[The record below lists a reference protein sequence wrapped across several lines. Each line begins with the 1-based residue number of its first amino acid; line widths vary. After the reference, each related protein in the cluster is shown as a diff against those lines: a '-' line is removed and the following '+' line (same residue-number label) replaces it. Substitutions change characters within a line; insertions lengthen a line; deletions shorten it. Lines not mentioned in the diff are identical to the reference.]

1 MIRQA
6 GYRLVC
12 RISLGVMT
20 FLTVAQDFV
29 AYFSWKKKELA
40 MKKWIRSG
48 LILAALNTLAF
59 AQTDEWICKDQEAIS
74 AMERAAAEK
83 HLNFRSSAL
92 TDDYDVKYHR
102 LEWNINPNNYYIS
115 GKVTTY
121 FMPKEANFVAL
132 HFDLSHALQVN
143 NITFHGQE
151 VTTFS
156 QSNNMLTINLPNS
169 VAMAELDSIS
179 VTYEGAP
186 PSNGF
191 GSFAQATHNGD
202 PVLWTLSEPYGARDW
217 WPCKQD
223 LSDKIDSIDVLVRTP
238 VDFKV
243 ASNGLLAQIIDEGE
257 EHVYFWK
264 HRYPIP
270 AYLIAIAVTNYA
282 EYSDFVPV
290 EGGEPIEVLNY
301 VFPENLSE
309 AQQATTATVEIM
321 QIFNDLF
328 GVYPFANEKYGHAQF
343 GWGGGMEHQTM
354 SFMGGFSHML
364 QAHELAHQWFGD
376 KVTCGSWQDIWLNEG
391 FATYL
396 EGLTYQY
403 EIGPNTWQNWLTG
416 KINHVTSAPGG
427 SVFVTDT
434 SSVSR
439 IFSSRLSYSKGAM
452 LLHMLRW
459 KLGDEAFFQG
469 VRNYVDAPELAYGY
483 AKTDDLKG
491 YLEAESGQDLTEFL
505 EDWLYGQG
513 YPTYHMRWFQDGS
526 TLYVRLNQETS
537 HPSVD
542 FFEMPVPVRFLISGG
557 IDTTIVFDH
566 TFDGQ
571 QFAIEMPG
579 NVGIV
584 YFDQEKRIVS
594 KGNTIVKGQ
603 FTNTNESL
611 FDAIKVFPNPVS
623 DNVYFS
629 LPSGATL
636 EAVRLFHV
644 NGQLL
649 TQRAGNISEL
659 NLGTLPVGIY
669 TIELQTSFGVVRRL
683 LTKQ

>member
-1 MIRQA
+1 
-6 GYRLVC
+6 
-12 RISLGVMT
+12 
-20 FLTVAQDFV
+20 
-29 AYFSWKKKELA
+29 
-40 MKKWIRSG
+40 MKKWILAG
-48 LILAALNTLAF
+48 LLLATLNTLGT
-59 AQTDEWICKDQEAIS
+59 AQTEEWLCKDQEAIT
-74 AMERAAAEK
+74 AMERGAAERQ
-83 HLNFRSSAL
+83 LNFRSSAL
-92 TDDYDVKYHR
+92 TDDYDIKYHR

-115 GKVTTY
+115 GTVTTY

-132 HFDLSHALQVN
+132 HFDLANTLQVN
-143 NITFHGQE
+143 SVTFHGQE
-151 VTTFS
+151 VETYS

-169 VAMAELDSIS
+169 LSMSELDSVS

-191 GSFAQATHNGD
+191 GSFAQATHSGN

-238 VDFKV
+238 VAYKV
-243 ASNGLLAQIIDEGE
+243 ASNGLLQEIIEDGN
-257 EHVYFWK
+257 EHIYHWK

-290 EGGEPIEVLNY
+290 ENGEPIEVLNY
-301 VFPENLSE
+301 VFPENLE
-309 AQQATTATVEIM
+309 DAQQATTATVEIM
-321 QIFNDLF
+321 QLFNELF
-328 GVYPFANEKYGHAQF
+328 GLYPFSEEKYGHAQF

-354 SFMGGFSHML
+354 SFMGGFSHLL
-364 QAHELAHQWFGD
+364 QAHELAHQWFGN

-403 EIGPNTWQNWLTG
+403 DLGPNTWNNWLSG
-416 KINHVTSAPGG
+416 KINHVTSAPDG
-427 SVFVTDT
+427 SVFVYDT

-459 KLGDEAFFQG
+459 KLGDDAFFQG
-469 VRNYVDAPELAYGY
+469 VRNYVDAPELAFGY
-483 AKTDDLKG
+483 AKSDDLKG
-491 YLEAESGQDLTEFL
+491 YLEAESGQDLTEFFD
-505 EDWLYGQG
+505 DWLYGQG
-513 YPTYHMRWFQDGS
+513 YPSYQVRWFQEGS
-526 TLYVRLNQETS
+526 TLYVRLNQQTS
-537 HPSVD
+537 HASVD

-566 TFDGQ
+566 TYDGQ
-571 QFAIEMPG
+571 QFAIEVPG

-584 YFDQEKRIVS
+584 YFDPQQRIVS
-594 KGNTIVKGQ
+594 RNNSVTKGS
-603 FTNTNESL
+603 FTNTEAAL
-611 FDAIKVFPNPVS
+611 LEGVQVFPNPVQ
-623 DNVYFS
+623 DELNLS
-629 LPSGATL
+629 LPAGTIL
-636 EAVRLFHV
+636 EQARLYHA

-649 TQRAGNISEL
+649 GQWAGAVRQLE
-659 NLGTLPVGIY
+659 VGQWPNGAY
-669 TIELQTSFGVVRRL
+669 TVELQTNYGVVRRL
-683 LTKQ
+683 VVKQ